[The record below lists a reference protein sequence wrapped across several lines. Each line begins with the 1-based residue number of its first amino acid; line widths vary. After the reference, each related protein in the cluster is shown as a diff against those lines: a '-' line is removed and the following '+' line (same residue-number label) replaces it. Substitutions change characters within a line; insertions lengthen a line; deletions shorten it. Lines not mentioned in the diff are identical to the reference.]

1 MIKFRES
8 AHKNIMDQDMYAE
21 GAVIFHG
28 IEDAITGIDQNGF
41 AIYSYEEMIKI
52 FMNDGM
58 TDEEAMEWIDYNVLG
73 TNAGQGFV
81 IHYSYE

>member
-1 MIKFRES
+1 MIKFKES
-8 AHKNIMDQDMYAE
+8 AHKNIMGQDMYAE

-52 FMNDGM
+52 FMN
-58 TDEEAMEWIDYNVLG
+58 
-73 TNAGQGFV
+73 
-81 IHYSYE
+81 

>member
-1 MIKFRES
+1 
-8 AHKNIMDQDMYAE
+8 MDQGMFAE

-28 IEDAITGIDQNGF
+28 IENTITGVDQNGF
-41 AIYSYEEMIKI
+41 AIYDYEEMVKT
-52 FMNDGM
+52 FMKDGM
-58 TDEEAMEWIDYNVLG
+58 TDEEAMEWIDYNVVG